1 MSFFI
6 WQILKIVSVEHVLDK
21 KYFWKTWKTLR
32 TINIYKGFTPLKIV
46 WKNLEI
52 CSNTTNITLT
62 IPSYTLKNISR
73 FCIAFTKRKSICS
86 TKDWKQSL
94 TLMSL
99 KTLTLTTRSIKIY
112 RLTIKETLNKTQKL
126 FISWISSKQIS
137 PILITLLNP
146 KLFSN
151 WMITLTKSLRSLIP
165 LQYWLLKNRIVATIS
180 IKIQLFSKRKKLLFR
195 ILLRWKTQS
204 QKNLRNNQ

>member
-1 MSFFI
+1 MR
-6 WQILKIVSVEHVLDK
+6 IVSVELVLDK
-21 KYFWKTWKTLR
+21 KYSWKTWKTLK
-32 TINIYKGFTPLKIV
+32 TIKIYKGFTLPKIV
-46 WKNLEI
+46 CKNLEI
-52 CSNTTNITLT
+52 CSNTTNITSIT
-62 IPSYTLKNISR
+62 PSYILKNISR

-112 RLTIKETLNKTQKL
+112 RSTIRETQNRTQRL

-151 WMITLTKSLRSLIP
+151 WMITLTKCLPSLIL

-180 IKIQLFSKRKKLLFR
+180 IKIQLFSKRKKPLVH

-204 QKNLRNNQ
+204 QKNLRNNLSTIQIL